1 MLKEVVEQDENVLT
15 PRSLKGRLSFLDLVI
30 LVNLGGLGASMAV
43 CFMPAP
49 QMACCHAMA
58 LGDPLVDIPSGWW
71 FQRNSLL
78 QFLACLG

>member
-49 QMACCHAMA
+49 LFLRVAMQWH
-58 LGDPLVDIPSGWW
+58 LVIRSLISHLVSG
-71 FQRNSLL
+71 FKEILCFSS
-78 QFLACLG
+78 

>member
-43 CFMPAP
+43 CFMPAS

-58 LGDPLVDIPSGWW
+58 LGDPLVDIPSG
-71 FQRNSLL
+71 
-78 QFLACLG
+78 